1 MNKNK
6 KEKNI
11 VSFSVNKI
19 TIFIFWFVAR
29 FQDNKAI
36 CNLNSANNIKI
47 KKRRGFI
54 KTTTNH
60 QNRLKAS
67 KSNE

>member
-47 KKRRGFI
+47 KKKKRFH
-54 KTTTNH
+54 KDHNEP
-60 QNRLKAS
+60 S
-67 KSNE
+67 KSFEGIKIK